1 MGRTIFV
8 SSKNRPESLLFNTLL
23 QAFVLDLFEG
33 LITRYMMNYYDDKVI
48 KYNYINDFY

>member
-1 MGRTIFV
+1 MGTTIFV

-23 QAFVLDLFEG
+23 QAFVFHLFEG